1 MEHLLLQFLKLLLR
15 LVLFAWSGDW
25 HKLDKLQAQWREFLE
40 QARKG
45 DVPGQKQA
53 PRRVRVPR
61 PPKRRAPWL
70 EAGAPPSQ
78 PEVAWPFEFDPEVL
92 EEEPHE
98 ELAGG
103 ELVGQGP
110 QLVPTVPRV
119 ARRASKE
126 LPLALA
132 LREPRMQRDAMV
144 LAAALGR
151 RPGDRGGRIR

>member
-1 MEHLLLQFLKLLLR
+1 MEHLLLQLLKLLLR

-45 DVPGQKQA
+45 EVSGQKQA
-53 PRRVRVPR
+53 PKRVRVPR
-61 PPKRRAPWL
+61 APRKPAPRREGGPP
-70 EAGAPPSQ
+70 PPQ
-78 PEVAWPFEFDPEVL
+78 PEVAWPFEFAPEAI
-92 EEEPHE
+92 EEEPGE
-98 ELAGG
+98 ELVGG
-103 ELVGQGP
+103 ELAART
-110 QLVPTVPRV
+110 QLVPTVPRA
-119 ARRASKE
+119 ARRAGKE